1 FGLLMYKNIGEL
13 TRKFKTLDE
22 VKGSDKTILANKGW
36 SNEDWAIM
44 AAAELRP
51 MTTAGHMGMT
61 PDAIY
66 AVPDEVITN
75 IMADRIAQVRAGSD
89 TALAALGDMSPERL

>member
-1 FGLLMYKNIGEL
+1 
-13 TRKFKTLDE
+13 
-22 VKGSDKTILANKGW
+22 
-36 SNEDWAIM
+36 M

-75 IMADRIAQVRAGSD
+75 IMADRIARCAPVVIRHWQR
-89 TALAALGDMSPERL
+89 LAICHLNA